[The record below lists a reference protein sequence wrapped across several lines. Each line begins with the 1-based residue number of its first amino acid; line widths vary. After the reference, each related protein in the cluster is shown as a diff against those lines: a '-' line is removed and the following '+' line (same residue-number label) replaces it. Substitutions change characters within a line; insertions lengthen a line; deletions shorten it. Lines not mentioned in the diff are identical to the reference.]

1 MSAHHKN
8 TFLGRRYFSVLTL
21 TFVIGIYFALR
32 FPISKVFFTD
42 FLQISLLLLGALFL
56 LCSLAGLMTRSFS
69 GFFLIWFMLLFCI
82 LGIFRVYVFDSLQ
95 YADLVAQAG
104 TVCRYDG
111 MLTEDP
117 TPSSTQK
124 TLGFSV
130 RIFAVHEGTEEKPI
144 QGSIKLYAD
153 PASAA
158 ALKRGDRITFTA
170 KLQNPE
176 TAPYPGG
183 YSYHD
188 ALRRQNLCFSAYA
201 KELAP
206 CPEKDCPYTFTERLQ
221 SLGLT
226 IQKSILNAIDQ
237 SFGSVTEESALL
249 KGILMGIRDDFTPE
263 QYQSFADS
271 GLIHITAVSGMH
283 VMFLSSFL
291 FFLSRALRLKKRITN
306 LCLIPVLI
314 LFAAATAFTPSV
326 CRSVIMM
333 LLFLLSMLVQKEP
346 DSLTSLS
353 AAAFLL
359 LLINPY
365 TLTSYSFLLS
375 FGSTLGILLFATPL
389 TLSVKHLFQKTPSA
403 APQGTAPLL
412 ARIAAGVKEQVLA
425 SVSMSVASNIG
436 VGYFSARFFQRI
448 NWGSLFANI
457 AILPL
462 GAYSFV
468 LGLIHWVVYL
478 LCPPLARLIA
488 AFLLRPPLF
497 LMNQIAKFF
506 SQAFF
511 RIPISVPPESFL
523 PVYGILCLILLIAL
537 RPAPSDRDK
546 TSAFT
551 ETANYDKI
559 EPLSTNT
566 TTHPGGRI

>member
-1 MSAHHKN
+1 MPAHLKN
-8 TFLGRRYFSVLTL
+8 TFLGRRYFTVLTL
-21 TFVIGIYFALR
+21 AFVIGIYFALR
-32 FPISKVFFTD
+32 FPISKIFFTD

-56 LCSLAGLMTRSFS
+56 LCALAGLITRSLS
-69 GFFLIWFMLLFCI
+69 DFFLIWFMFLFCV
-82 LGIFRVYVFDSLQ
+82 LGIFRVYAFDNLQ
-95 YADLVAQAG
+95 YADLMAQAG
-104 TVCRYDG
+104 TVRRYDG
-111 MLTEDP
+111 MITEDP
-117 TPSSTQK
+117 APSSTQK

-130 RIFAVHEGTEEKPI
+130 RIFAIHEETEEKPI
-144 QGSIKLYAD
+144 HGSIKLYAD
-153 PASAA
+153 PASAS

-176 TAPYPGG
+176 TAPYSGG

-221 SLGLT
+221 GLGLT

-249 KGILMGIRDDFTPE
+249 KGILMGVRDDFTPE

-291 FFLSRALRLKKRITN
+291 FFLSRALRLKKRIAN
-306 LCLIPVLI
+306 LFLIPVLI

-389 TLSVKHLFQKTPSA
+389 TLSVKHLFHKTPTA
-403 APQGTAPLL
+403 APQGTASLL
-412 ARIAAGVKEQVLA
+412 TRIAAGAREQVLT

-506 SQAFF
+506 SGALFLIQTPA
-511 RIPISVPPESFL
+511 PPESFL
-523 PVYGILCLILLIAL
+523 PVYAILCLILLIAL
-537 RPAPSDRDK
+537 RPAPSGRDK
-546 TSAFT
+546 NPSALQ
-551 ETANYDKI
+551 KQ
-559 EPLSTNT
+559 
-566 TTHPGGRI
+566 

>member
-1 MSAHHKN
+1 MSEHHKN

-21 TFVIGIYFALR
+21 AFVIGIYFALR
-32 FPISKVFFTD
+32 FPISKVFFTN

-82 LGIFRVYVFDSLQ
+82 LGILRVYVFDNLQ
-95 YADLVAQAG
+95 YADLMAHAG
-104 TVCRYDG
+104 AACRYDG
-111 MLTEDP
+111 MITEDP

-130 RIFAVHEGTEEKPI
+130 RIFAMHEETEEKPI

-221 SLGLT
+221 GLGLT

-291 FFLSRALRLKKRITN
+291 FFLSRALRLKKRIAN

-375 FGSTLGILLFATPL
+375 FSSTLGILLFATPL
-389 TLSVKHLFQKTPSA
+389 TLSFKHLFHKTPSA
-403 APQGTAPLL
+403 APQGIAPLL
-412 ARIAAGVKEQVLA
+412 ARIAAGAKEQVLA

-506 SQAFF
+506 SNDLFL
-511 RIPISVPPESFL
+511 IPISVPPESFL

-537 RPAPSDRDK
+537 RPAPSDRNK